1 MLSYLRIM
9 TCLFS
14 KYLFILSSCLL
25 VCFVA
30 GLQAEAEAKERM
42 KAKRRPLDGQDLD
55 GKPMPDDMPKFFQD
69 KQVIRVSRH
78 DADKSRGSGCHGD
91 DSL

>member
-1 MLSYLRIM
+1 MFCALCVSVCAL
-9 TCLFS
+9 CVS
-14 KYLFILSSCLL
+14 L

-55 GKPMPDDMPKFFQD
+55 GKTMPDDMPKFFQD
-69 KQVIRVSRH
+69 KQVIRVSIQQPRVWM
-78 DADKSRGSGCHGD
+78 SWG
-91 DSL
+91 